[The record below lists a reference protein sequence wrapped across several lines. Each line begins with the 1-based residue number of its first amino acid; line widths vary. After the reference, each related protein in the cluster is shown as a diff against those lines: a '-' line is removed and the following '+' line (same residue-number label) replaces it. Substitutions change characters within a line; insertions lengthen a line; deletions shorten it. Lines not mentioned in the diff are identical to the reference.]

1 METPPFE
8 QKSYDE
14 TTTVFGID
22 EDGSVVKRRR
32 KRRSLGRRVS
42 FAEAPAYHI
51 FTRDDEYVSPSH
63 DAQDAQGL
71 APQNLP
77 KRRSPRLASKI
88 PPVDSDDKEN
98 RRPVILNQ
106 VEDRMGRR
114 STKPLSNLEQT
125 TVSPASRLPSWHPA
139 KNTSSLAGD
148 DGEICDFVDIQNPS
162 LRQKDNIFDEDVT
175 LDSTTF
181 TFKLSQLQNM
191 KSQADEDQ
199 DKLFEPA
206 PSVKRSKGR
215 RTRGESPA
223 PGSGENDTSMSF
235 TMIQPIARQK
245 LGTLQLGHV
254 DGSTDMSIT
263 MQVSRKHS
271 SFFGT
276 DASKQAEVIEIMK
289 AYLSEDNGERS
300 PIGAP
305 LSESNLLKSW
315 KTLPVTKERHSRVDK
330 DSRVD
335 KEIIVLTTASGTG
348 ATESTVTSETYAEF
362 QKENV
367 TLAAIIEEGGSGNL
381 ITPVIPAG
389 SGRVIPTNT
398 VSRHEETENIL
409 RNPAVSVEYEKDARG
424 PRAPN
429 GEMEAAVTMDGR
441 VSATYVLASGGYRG
455 SVRRSDQ
462 SKSSTTTDNQE
473 PSQQNGN
480 AQNLHITTLPEKE
493 ALHVPG
499 NEERDVITTG
509 SEEHGKENTI
519 PTVSEKKNLALTE
532 QTGKSLSRRGYDAS
546 TAMTAANIKD
556 ATVTNTTDFRGEND
570 RLFASDLSEGL
581 DRVNCGLSA
590 TYQTEEAT
598 VTMDMSISPTSTSL
612 PQVECKRPTVEPERS
627 ITLDIPSLEDLV
639 QEEEDE
645 DMVTD
650 MKMDTEI
657 VCSRPMVTSTHSNSP
672 TGESQAFPGSGRRK
686 IEGKEVVLMD
696 NSLNRLTCMRERAS
710 EISRDEM
717 DHDRSITLGIPL
729 LADII
734 REEEDY
740 THIEGKKEAPTN
752 VAFPSLL
759 REVRNVPS
767 TSDGDFSG
775 SITAQVPRCS
785 DLLAA
790 DSVSPDRAPAWN
802 KSRRS
807 SWVAPLPSSLPSAE
821 VACNICVT
829 PLSDSGM
836 EIVDDCGEP
845 TLYSRDVAFPQA
857 QRGVQVVNIEASSAQ
872 VLGKGGDV
880 HTNLQNLTPT
890 GDSGESMDIV
900 GDTADPMLLSS
911 SVRLAKLSQQ
921 FENRTPADCYEQM
934 VIVDDT
940 RLPVPS
946 SIAQILK
953 VSERLRDRSSDRSE
967 QSTDIVPEA
976 ADTVLHFVPVK
987 RAKFSQDVE
996 NRTSTDG
1003 SEHNMSMVED
1013 LPKPNSTPELASKRI
1028 GSISRFAKPEQSL
1041 APPLYLS
1048 PVRQSHNEAKVPNYQ
1063 NYTPSPT
1070 PRTYDAKELI
1080 NSVLQSSARLA
1091 SVGPVDKTPTFTC
1104 QTTEVE
1110 QQSLR
1115 KLQERLTLQLHSAKK
1130 LQLSAGNQ
1138 SSDSTPTIRYKEGE
1152 PAYSL
1157 VDQSDGQHVRGKD
1170 GDNISVEE
1178 FLKLTEVNFCAKPER
1193 SGGALKDTSSV
1204 QAHQV
1209 NTTDAALK
1217 HFFLVQPRIGH
1228 MMEACSLVQ
1237 DDLEKI
1243 RTKEARL
1250 EDALT
1255 ASNPSLFSRF
1265 QKVGAGEKQQI
1276 KGRIHRLQTKCRLVE
1291 KRHWLNFR
1299 LGLEKDW
1306 NVKLL
1311 QSKSELQLHVEELRK
1326 GNSFLE
1332 ENYQQILHLQARIPS
1347 NELKVE
1353 EYPSDKTAPKAGE
1366 EKAQNKCALDKIK
1379 YLKEQLVDVN
1389 SSAKT
1394 KLEKLLRRT
1403 KITEEALRTS
1413 KERLASSQCRLHDL
1427 QTKLAENVRM
1437 GHSHAAG
1444 LQIAARPEFYVKEM
1458 SNKVSLLRALQG
1470 GWQVT
1475 VVGQDIVE
1483 LSYTRKYLLDTVGL
1497 VKRRLVV
1504 AKSAGTSHVIKS
1516 TWDVD
1521 FAGVEL
1527 IFSRINAIEMFKQ
1540 TFTDRPDVRKSQS
1553 LRSYIQD
1560 TRFLVSNLLVLMEE
1574 IGECQKVTKA
1584 FARGVLVVPRF
1595 LLKNDEHMQLEI
1607 KFMDCLLSVNF
1618 ILTLGMTCAQRDGYP
1633 FGAMPAKVD
1642 MVMCPRSLSHKLDSA
1657 ALEGAIVGVEP
1668 GYHRVKRVC
1677 AAMGSFLATVRDIR
1691 VD

>member
-63 DAQDAQGL
+63 DAQDAQGS
-71 APQNLP
+71 APQHVP
-77 KRRSPRLASKI
+77 KRRSPRLASKM
-88 PPVDSDDKEN
+88 PAAGGDDKEN
-98 RRPVILNQ
+98 RRPVLLNE
-106 VEDRMGRR
+106 VEDCKGRR

-125 TVSPASRLPSWHPA
+125 TGSPASRPPSWHPA
-139 KNTSSLAGD
+139 KNTSSLSRD
-148 DGEICDFVDIQNPS
+148 DGEICDFVDIQNCA
-162 LRQKDNIFDEDVT
+162 LQQKNNVFDEDVT

-181 TFKLSQLQNM
+181 TFKLSQLQAL
-191 KSQADEDQ
+191 KSQADGDQ

-206 PSVKRSKGR
+206 PSTKRSYGR
-215 RTRGESPA
+215 KTRGESPG

-235 TMIQPIARQK
+235 TMIQPIIRQK
-245 LGTLQLGHV
+245 LGNLHSGHV

-271 SFFGT
+271 SFLGT
-276 DASKQAEVIEIMK
+276 DVSKQDEVIEIMK

-300 PIGAP
+300 PVGAP
-305 LSESNLLKSW
+305 LSDLNLPKSR
-315 KTLPVTKERHSRVDK
+315 KTLPTTKDTQVKVDK

-335 KEIIVLTTASGTG
+335 KEIVVLTTASGTG
-348 ATESTVTSETYAEF
+348 GTESNVTKETYAEF
-362 QKENV
+362 QKESV

-381 ITPVIPAG
+381 IAPVIPAG
-389 SGRVIPTNT
+389 SGRVIPTET
-398 VSRHEETENIL
+398 ASRHEETENIFL
-409 RNPAVSVEYEKDARG
+409 NPAVSVEYEKDDRG
-424 PRAPN
+424 PRGPN
-429 GEMEAAVTMDGR
+429 REIEATLTMDGS
-441 VSATYVLASGGYRG
+441 VSGTYVLEPGGHRG
-455 SVRRSDQ
+455 SARRSDQ
-462 SKSSTTTDNQE
+462 SKNSTTTDNQE
-473 PSQQNGN
+473 PSQHNGN
-480 AQNLHITTLPEKE
+480 AQNLQFAILSHEETL
-493 ALHVPG
+493 LVPG
-499 NEERDVITTG
+499 NEERGLIATG
-509 SEEHGKENTI
+509 SEEHGKENTD
-519 PTVSEKKNLALTE
+519 PTSREKKILAFTE
-532 QTGKSLSRRGYDAS
+532 ETAKSLLTRGDDAS
-546 TAMTAANIKD
+546 TATTPANTTD
-556 ATVTNTTDFRGEND
+556 ATVTNTTDFRGQND
-570 RLFASDLSEGL
+570 RLFAADLSEGL
-581 DRVNCGLSA
+581 ERVNRGLSA
-590 TYQTEEAT
+590 TCQREEAT

-612 PQVECKRPTVEPERS
+612 PHVECKRPALELERS
-627 ITLDIPSLEDLV
+627 ITLDIPSLQDLV

-657 VCSRPMVTSTHSNSP
+657 VCSRPTVTSNHCNSA
-672 TGESQAFPGSGRRK
+672 TRENQVVPGFGRRK
-686 IEGKEVVLMD
+686 IQGEEVFLMD
-696 NSLNRLTCMRERAS
+696 NSLNRPTCMRERVS
-710 EISRDEM
+710 EMSRDEL
-717 DHDRSITLGIPL
+717 DHDRSITLGIPKKN
-729 LADII
+729 DII

-740 THIEGKKEAPTN
+740 THIEGQKKAPSN
-752 VAFPSLL
+752 VVFPSLL
-759 REVRNVPS
+759 HEVRNVPS
-767 TSDGDFSG
+767 SSDGDFSG

-807 SWVAPLPSSLPSAE
+807 SWVAPLPSSLRSSELGHAE
-821 VACNICVT
+821 GGGNICVT
-829 PLSDSGM
+829 PCSDSGM

-845 TLYSRDVAFPQA
+845 TLYSREVASLQA
-857 QRGVQVVNIEASSAQ
+857 SRGVQVVNIEASSAQ
-872 VLGKGGDV
+872 VLGKGGEM
-880 HTNLQNLTPT
+880 HINLQNLTPT

-900 GDTADPMLLSS
+900 GDTTDPMLLSS
-911 SVRLAKLSQQ
+911 TVRLAELSHQS
-921 FENRTPADCYEQM
+921 ENTTLADCDEQM
-934 VIVDDT
+934 VIVDST
-940 RLPVPS
+940 RPPVPS
-946 SIAQILK
+946 GIAQILK
-953 VSERLRDRSSDRSE
+953 VSERPRDRNSDRSE
-967 QSTDIVPEA
+967 QTTDIVPEA
-976 ADTVLHFVPVK
+976 ADTAPHFGPVK
-987 RAKFSQDVE
+987 RAKFSMDVE

-1003 SEHNMSMVED
+1003 SEDNMSMVED
-1013 LPKPNSTPELASKRI
+1013 LPKLNSTVELSSKRI
-1028 GSISRFAKPEQSL
+1028 GSISRFGEPQQIL
-1041 APPLYLS
+1041 APALYLS
-1048 PVRQSHNEAKVPNYQ
+1048 PVKQSHSEAKVPNYQ
-1063 NYTPSPT
+1063 NYTPSPS

-1091 SVGPVDKTPTFTC
+1091 SVGTVDKTFTFTC
-1104 QTTEVE
+1104 QTTEV
-1110 QQSLR
+1110 QQHSLR

-1138 SSDSTPTIRYKEGE
+1138 SSDCTPTIRYKGAEQ
-1152 PAYSL
+1152 ACSL
-1157 VDQSDGQHVRGKD
+1157 ADQSDCQHGKD
-1170 GDNISVEE
+1170 GDTISVDD
-1178 FLKLTEVNFCAKPER
+1178 FFKLTEVNFCAKRES
-1193 SGGALKDTSSV
+1193 SGCASKDKFSI
-1204 QAHQV
+1204 QAYQV
-1209 NTTDAALK
+1209 NTIDAALK

-1250 EDALT
+1250 EDELT

-1265 QKVGAGEKQQI
+1265 QKVGPGEKQQI

-1311 QSKSELQLHVEELRK
+1311 QSKSELQLHVEELRN

-1332 ENYQQILHLQARIPS
+1332 ENYQQILHLQARIPT
-1347 NELKVE
+1347 NEFEVE
-1353 EYPSDKTAPKAGE
+1353 EYPSDKTAPKAVE
-1366 EKAQNKCALDKIK
+1366 EKARNKCALDKIK

-1394 KLEKLLRRT
+1394 KLEKLLNRT
-1403 KITEEALRTS
+1403 KVTEEALRTS
-1413 KERLASSQCRLHDL
+1413 KERLAFSQCRLHDL
-1427 QTKLAENVRM
+1427 QTKLAEHVRM
-1437 GHSHAAG
+1437 GHSPAAG

-1458 SNKVSLLRALQG
+1458 SNKVSLLKALQG
-1470 GWQVT
+1470 GWQVA

-1504 AKSAGTSHVIKS
+1504 AKTAGTSHVIES

-1527 IFSRINAIEMFKQ
+1527 A
-1540 TFTDRPDVRKSQS
+1540 
-1553 LRSYIQD
+1553 

-1595 LLKNDEHMQLEI
+1595 LLNDDEQMQLEI

-1618 ILTLGMTCAQRDGYP
+1618 ILTLGMTYAQRDGYP

-1642 MVMCPRSLSHKLDSA
+1642 MVMCPRSLSHKLNSA

-1668 GYHRVKRVC
+1668 GFHRVKRIC
-1677 AAMGSFLATVRDIR
+1677 AAMGSFLATLRDIR